1 MAEIYL
7 FHPKHGTKVA
17 TMEME
22 AQYDEM
28 NGWTRFD
35 PEDIADEASDA
46 LAEEPEALILPDAEV
61 EVNVMVEGPRRR
73 GRPRTTKDI

>member
-28 NGWTRFD
+28 NGWMRYD
-35 PEDIADEASDA
+35 PNELNDVEDD
-46 LAEEPEALILPDAEV
+46 LPEQPV
-61 EVNVMVEGPRRR
+61 EVNVLSEAPRRR
-73 GRPRTTKDI
+73 GRPRASKDE